1 MMGYETIDVEQ
12 TNGLMVVWLNRP
24 QKKNSFNL
32 LMIRELTHVLKSIMD
47 HPEVSTVV
55 LRGRDNQF
63 CSGADLNWM
72 RESGQQNRQENI
84 RDSEEIVNLL
94 ESLDSYP
101 IPLIGIA
108 EGAVFGGAIGLLANC
123 DWVFSEKTTR
133 FCFSEIKLGLAAA
146 TILPYVVKRMNR
158 VRALQLMLTGVIF
171 TAEEA
176 RLTGLVDEIYD
187 RERLEI
193 RLSDVISQLKD
204 HPVNALKQIK
214 RLARES
220 RYSSP
225 EEMKWDTI
233 ETLSDLKE
241 SDEAQSRL
249 SSFMERNSR

>member
-1 MMGYETIDVEQ
+1 
-12 TNGLMVVWLNRP
+12 
-24 QKKNSFNL
+24 
-32 LMIRELTHVLKSIMD
+32 
-47 HPEVSTVV
+47 
-55 LRGRDNQF
+55 
-63 CSGADLNWM
+63 
-72 RESGQQNRQENI
+72 
-84 RDSEEIVNLL
+84 
-94 ESLDSYP
+94 
-101 IPLIGIA
+101 
-108 EGAVFGGAIGLLANC
+108 
-123 DWVFSEKTTR
+123 
-133 FCFSEIKLGLAAA
+133 
-146 TILPYVVKRMNR
+146 MNR